1 MSAAGHPHR
10 NPFGNQHPN
19 PAWTLREE
27 RRPSLQEPSAPV
39 SIPRQILPDSTY
51 LLTRRCFQRQFL
63 LRPDRRVNQIFR
75 FCLAYAVR
83 RFEIQLHAFCMLS
96 NHYHLVVTD
105 TRGNLPEFMHW
116 LNEYVAKCVNA
127 KLGRWESFWSPGSYS
142 AVRLGDAN
150 DILAKMLYVHLN
162 PVEAGLVSKAKD
174 WPGERSLPS
183 DMGAPP
189 VSVVRPAGFFR
200 EMGPV
205 PRRVELEI
213 VLPDSLSER
222 EVGWLEERIA
232 AGERECAARRIERN
246 NRFMGRR
253 RILRQSPF
261 SRPRPGEPRQKLNPR
276 VAARD
281 KWRRIEL
288 LQRLSLFVGAYRNA
302 RRRFL
307 DGERNVEFPS
317 GTYWMRLRCGVLCA
331 GP

>member
-1 MSAAGHPHR
+1 
-10 NPFGNQHPN
+10 
-19 PAWTLREE
+19 
-27 RRPSLQEPSAPV
+27 V
-39 SIPRQILPDSTY
+39 SIPRQILPGATY

-63 LRPDRRVNQIFR
+63 LRPDGQVNRIFL

-83 RFEIQLHAFCMLS
+83 RFEIKLHAFCVLS
-96 NHYHLVVTD
+96 NHYHLVATD

-142 AVRLGDAN
+142 AVRLGDAQ

-174 WPGERSLPS
+174 WPGAKNLPS
-183 DMGAPP
+183 DMGATP
-189 VSVVRPAGFFR
+189 VAIVRPVGFFR
-200 EMGPV
+200 KMGPV
-205 PRRVELEI
+205 PRRVGLGI
-213 VLPDSLSER
+213 VLPEGLSGR
-222 EVGWLEERIA
+222 HVQWLEERVA
-232 AGERECAARRIERN
+232 AGERECASRRSRN
-246 NRFMGRR
+246 GQPPMGRR
-253 RILRQSPF
+253 RILRQSPH
-261 SRPRPGEPRQKLNPR
+261 SRPRRGEPRRKLNPR

-288 LQRLSLFVGAYRNA
+288 LQRLSLFVGAYSAA

-307 DGERNVEFPS
+307 DGQRDVEFPR